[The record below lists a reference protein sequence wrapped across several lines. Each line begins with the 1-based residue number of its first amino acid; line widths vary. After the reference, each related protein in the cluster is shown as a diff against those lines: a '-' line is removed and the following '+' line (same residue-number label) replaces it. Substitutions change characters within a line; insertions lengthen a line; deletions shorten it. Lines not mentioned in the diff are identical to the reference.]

1 MRCDVH
7 PSSDAVG
14 TCVYCGRG
22 VCDQCKVRLY
32 DKVHCK
38 ECVEAGRIK
47 GAPEQQAPQQQGPPG
62 PPPGMGYPQY
72 PGYPA
77 YPGVYMTPVI
87 FKQPN
92 PKGIPRKGYFQFGMV
107 SAFAAMVVSF
117 AVAFFMVASIM
128 GSYEAR
134 LETDFFIVTI
144 LVLSFFMYPVF
155 ISFYG
160 IYRNYG
166 SPSALFTVIG
176 GISLLP
182 FYQFLWG
189 WYTLGEVFHARGDGY
204 ADTFS
209 LVFFTQVFL
218 GGALLI
224 ATFALRGASQRMVPM
239 SEGRRAAAWSVPMMA
254 AAAIAFLCMFGVY
267 IFGWILLGLAMGFL
281 GHMFMKA
288 PVPDPAAMMPQGPM
302 MMPPP
307 GQGPGPI

>member
-7 PSSDAVG
+7 PGSDAVG

-38 ECVEAGRIK
+38 ECVEAGRIR
-47 GAPEQQAPQQQGPPG
+47 GAPEQQAPQQGPPG

-72 PGYPA
+72 PGYPG
-77 YPGVYMTPVI
+77 YSGVYMAPVI

-107 SAFAAMVVSF
+107 ASFAAMVVSF
-117 AVAFFMVASIM
+117 AVAFLMVGSIM

-134 LETDFFIVTI
+134 IETDYFIVAI
-144 LVLSFFMYPVF
+144 LVLSFLMYPVF

-160 IYRNYG
+160 IYKNYG
-166 SPSALFTVIG
+166 TPSALFTVIG
-176 GISLLP
+176 GVTLMP

-189 WYTLGEVFHARGDGY
+189 WYTLGEVFHSYSNSGM
-204 ADTFS
+204 DTME
-209 LVFFTQVFL
+209 LVFFSQVFL

-224 ATFALRGASQRMVPM
+224 ATFAVRGASHYMVPM
-239 SEGRRAAAWSVPMMA
+239 SEGRRATAGAMAMMA

-267 IFGWILLGLAMGFL
+267 IFGWILLGIGLALL
-281 GHMFMKA
+281 GNMFMKA
-288 PVPDPAAMMPQGPM
+288 PVPDPAALMPPAPT

-307 GQGPGPI
+307 VQGPGPV